1 LGPKLFATRRWLTQI
16 GAPSNWKHQ
25 GCIPSFF
32 SEIEEDGRSAMTTS
46 RQDPRHLNDAFDRTS
61 LDSYKRGYAQ
71 ALAEALNAISSSE
84 LERVADK
91 VVETANNGRTIIVAG
106 NGGSAAIAEH
116 LCCDWTKGTACT
128 GHPVIDTRSLTS
140 NSALYSAVANDFG
153 FETVFEKQIDF
164 IGKPGDLLIAISS
177 SGNSAN
183 IINAAVRARS
193 MGIFVASFTGFSGG
207 KLRDLGDASIHVP
220 IQNYGIVEDGHQ
232 AAMHVI
238 AQYIAERRD
247 AANQAQGQPSA

>member
-1 LGPKLFATRRWLTQI
+1 
-16 GAPSNWKHQ
+16 
-25 GCIPSFF
+25 
-32 SEIEEDGRSAMTTS
+32 M
-46 RQDPRHLNDAFDRTS
+46 NDAFDRTS
-61 LDSYKRGYAQ
+61 LDSYKMGYAQ
-71 ALAEALNAISSSE
+71 ALSDALTAISSSE

-91 VVETANNGRTIIVAG
+91 VVETTNNGGKIIVAG

-128 GHPVIDTRSLTS
+128 GHPTIDTRSLTS

-153 FETVFEKQIDF
+153 FEYVFEKQIDF

-177 SGNSAN
+177 SGNSPN
-183 IINAAVRARS
+183 IINAAIRARELS
-193 MGIFVASFTGFSGG
+193 IFVAGFTGFGGG
-207 KLRDLGDASIHVP
+207 KLRDLADASIHVP

-247 AANQAQGQPSA
+247 AATQPQGQPAA